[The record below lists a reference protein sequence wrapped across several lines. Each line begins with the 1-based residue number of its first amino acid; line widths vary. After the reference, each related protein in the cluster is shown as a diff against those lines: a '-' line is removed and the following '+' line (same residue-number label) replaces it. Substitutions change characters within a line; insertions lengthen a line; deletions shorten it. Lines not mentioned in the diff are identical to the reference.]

1 MKINNNKKN
10 TIHRIFETNHVMR
23 INYGNV
29 SEIKTSN
36 AIDLYEKKNRFKKI
50 KECNN
55 SFSDFNSLTNNCFY
69 TI

>member
-36 AIDLYEKKNRFKKI
+36 AIDLYEKKIDLKKLKNVTTLFLI
-50 KECNN
+50 
-55 SFSDFNSLTNNCFY
+55 S
-69 TI
+69 IH